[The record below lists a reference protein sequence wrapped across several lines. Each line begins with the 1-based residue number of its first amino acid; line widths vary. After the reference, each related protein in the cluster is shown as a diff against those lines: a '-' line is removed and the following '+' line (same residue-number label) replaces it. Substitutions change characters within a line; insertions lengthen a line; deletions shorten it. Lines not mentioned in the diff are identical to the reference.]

1 MYNERGSFQRGLFCR
16 VRGDK
21 CYVTGQYAL
30 GKRGRRGG
38 FWTGSTRRRKEGKK
52 SKKGVDKA
60 GTGCYINQ
68 AVRHGGRA
76 AEDNEK
82 SSKKVLTKPL
92 TSVMIVK
99 LSARVGGEHE
109 IANLKKVEKR
119 A

>member
-1 MYNERGSFQRGLFCR
+1 MSFSIL
-16 VRGDK
+16 K
-21 CYVTGQYAL
+21 IT
-30 GKRGRRGG
+30 
-38 FWTGSTRRRKEGKK
+38 WKK
-52 SKKGVDKA
+52 VKKGVDKA
-60 GTGCYINQ
+60 GMGCYINQ

-99 LSARVGGEHE
+99 LSARAGGEHE